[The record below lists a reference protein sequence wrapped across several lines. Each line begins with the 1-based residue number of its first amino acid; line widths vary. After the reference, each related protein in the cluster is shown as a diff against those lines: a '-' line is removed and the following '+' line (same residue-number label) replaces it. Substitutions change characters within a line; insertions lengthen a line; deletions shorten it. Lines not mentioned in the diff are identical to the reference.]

1 MQPNPV
7 QTSVEKR
14 YRSML
19 ILWAAF
25 IMAVGFYFLISL
37 FVGPVGESG
46 EGDSVLVWALVAV
59 ALMMIVVSFAL
70 KKRFLTQSVER
81 QNLALAQTGL
91 IAALALCEA
100 AALFGL
106 LAHLLTGTRYSYLF
120 FVIAVFGMVVHRP
133 RRDDLWR
140 AASRK
145 G

>member
-1 MQPNPV
+1 MQPDPV
-7 QTSVEKR
+7 QMSVEKR
-14 YRSML
+14 YRTML

-25 IMAVGFYFLISL
+25 MMTVGFYFLLARFI
-37 FVGPVGESG
+37 GPVGESG
-46 EGDSVLVWALVAV
+46 EGDPLIVWTFLAV
-59 ALMMIVVSFAL
+59 ALTMLVVSFAL
-70 KKRFLTQSVER
+70 KKRLLTQSIER

-106 LAHLLTGTRYSYLF
+106 LAHLLTGTRYSYVF
-120 FVIAVFGMVVHRP
+120 FVMAVFGMVVHRP
-133 RRDDLWR
+133 RLDDLWR

>member
-1 MQPNPV
+1 MQTDPV
-7 QTSVEKR
+7 QTRIEKR
-14 YRSML
+14 YRTML

-37 FVGPVGESG
+37 FISPVGESG
-46 EGDSVLVWALVAV
+46 EEGPVLVWALLAV
-59 ALMMIVVSFAL
+59 ALMMLVVSFAL
-70 KKRFLTQSVER
+70 KKRLHAQSIER

-91 IAALALCEA
+91 IVALALCEA

-106 LAHLLTGTRYSYLF
+106 LAHLLTGTRYSYVF
-120 FVIAVFGMVVHRP
+120 FIMAVCGMVAHRP
-133 RRDDLWR
+133 RRDDLWL